1 MLILVWQPVFPNF
14 LTQQSTRMYAVI
26 LSLVK
31 HRAKECRFTK
41 EHRSCCQAV
50 FFRRSKLTCFSSTLR
65 CSSSWSDSGPQ
76 PTCNTKTHTHRVENQ
91 QNAIQWSWWC
101 ELCGLCGELTSHMAH
116 DWKNLPFASLIGEL
130 RGNDLLCCNWFCYF
144 GWFIF
149 CPWLTH
155 Q

>member
-50 FFRRSKLTCFSSTLR
+50 FFAGASLHVFPARSDAVHPDQIVDRSPPAIQK
-65 CSSSWSDSGPQ
+65 
-76 PTCNTKTHTHRVENQ
+76 HTHRVENQ

-101 ELCGLCGELTSHMAH
+101 ELCGLCGELTTHMAH